1 VKIAIYLISSLK
13 FFFTFPAHRLLLVIY
28 TMSSRDE
35 LLALHKKQ
43 QRDLVATITGLKKQ
57 ATKKTRKNVLTK
69 CQEMQLELDQRQQEE
84 LRQLDNPDLQCT
96 TDTQITPEE
105 LLSQMEISDP
115 VEEQPVATPSEPT
128 LGKKRNRQKERLAR
142 RQAEKDK
149 IRDEALAEAADTI
162 DYRQIEIDSMNT
174 LLSMNGLEI
183 HEIKPDGHCL
193 FASIKHQ
200 LEQRHQNLDVE
211 EVDLNEHNLNQMLYD
226 VEKLRKLA
234 GDYILENRN
243 EFIPFLFDEQTGEIR
258 DIDNYVDELT
268 TTAMWGSDM
277 EILALAKV
285 FNCPIHIYMA
295 GASTIEINQDGN
307 LPKLLLGYFKHS
319 YGLGEHYN
327 SLVDK
332 DKLGTIT

>member
-1 VKIAIYLISSLK
+1 
-13 FFFTFPAHRLLLVIY
+13 
-28 TMSSRDE
+28 MSTRDE

-84 LRQLDNPDLQCT
+84 LRQFDDPDLQSS
-96 TDTQITPEE
+96 TDTQVTQVTPEE
-105 LLSQMEISDP
+105 LLAQLEISDP
-115 VEEQPVATPSEPT
+115 APEQPVATPSEPT
-128 LGKKRNRQKERLAR
+128 PGKKRNRQKERLAR

-149 IRDEALAEAADTI
+149 VREEALAEAADTV
-162 DYRQIEIDSMNT
+162 DYRQIEIDSMNQ

-193 FASIKHQ
+193 FASIRHQ
-200 LEQRHQNLDVE
+200 LDQRHQGLELQDVE
-211 EVDLNEHNLNQMLYD
+211 LNEHNINQILYD

-234 GDYILENRN
+234 GEYILENRD

-258 DIDNYVDELT
+258 DIEDYVHELT

-332 DKLGTIT
+332 GTMDTII